1 MKNPGRALA
10 ALLAALAM
18 MLCAFAATAEST
30 DYDPYHVE
38 QDLAAQMAEVQLKNE
53 PKVRELANGVKIQ
66 RTPQDDGIYNMYV
79 LKADERGCYACHTS
93 LQDTLNNLP
102 MGHMD
107 INFAGDIDVTVDHC
121 ISCHTYS
128 PGYVPEYYSFG
139 SVMHGLHKSAAF
151 TNMGGDCM
159 SCHDA
164 NESNGKMMLWD
175 DVKYDRLRGILDV
188 DSESA
193 EAEFTW
199 DQTTTTD
206 PDDMFT
212 LNWLAG
218 FSDYMIYDDYVNDL
232 DESQFPFDDW
242 EVTVDGL
249 VDNPFTITLGE
260 MIEKYPSVTRI
271 MTMHCTLDP
280 VTGGLITTNEVTG
293 IPIKYL
299 LDEAGVQEGAI
310 EVYTIPADEMCAY
323 PVTLEHLSHYEDE
336 DALLVYAI
344 DGKPLQ
350 MYQGYPLQ
358 SWITGMGAPNYAK
371 QCNHLLVSDEPVEDL
386 YLYQG
391 WVREEDGRYFNK
403 PNAAI
408 FYTKEGQIIDVGE
421 PFTFEGYA
429 DGYDDP
435 IVAVEFS
442 LDRGQTWQRFDT
454 EGAKCGVWVYWHYTF
469 TPSEPGAYVLK
480 VRSVT
485 ESGLVTETPA
495 TMMVNAQ

>member
-1 MKNPGRALA
+1 
-10 ALLAALAM
+10 
-18 MLCAFAATAEST
+18 
-30 DYDPYHVE
+30 
-38 QDLAAQMAEVQLKNE
+38 
-53 PKVRELANGVKIQ
+53 
-66 RTPQDDGIYNMYV
+66 
-79 LKADERGCYACHTS
+79 
-93 LQDTLNNLP
+93 
-102 MGHMD
+102 
-107 INFAGDIDVTVDHC
+107 
-121 ISCHTYS
+121 
-128 PGYVPEYYSFG
+128 
-139 SVMHGLHKSAAF
+139 
-151 TNMGGDCM
+151 
-159 SCHDA
+159 
-164 NESNGKMMLWD
+164 
-175 DVKYDRLRGILDV
+175 
-188 DSESA
+188 
-193 EAEFTW
+193 
-199 DQTTTTD
+199 
-206 PDDMFT
+206 
-212 LNWLAG
+212 
-218 FSDYMIYDDYVNDL
+218 
-232 DESQFPFDDW
+232 
-242 EVTVDGL
+242 
-249 VDNPFTITLGE
+249 
-260 MIEKYPSVTRI
+260 